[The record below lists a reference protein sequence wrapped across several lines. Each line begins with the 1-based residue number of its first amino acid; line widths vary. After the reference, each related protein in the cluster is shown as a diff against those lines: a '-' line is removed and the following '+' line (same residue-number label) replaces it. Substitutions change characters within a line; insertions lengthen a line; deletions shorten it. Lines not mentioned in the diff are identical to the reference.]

1 MKYKV
6 HKFNIHMEDDQQKLE
21 EFLNN
26 LKGEIVAV
34 IPNNSSIGL
43 AQIYGVSRKIDFL
56 LIIEEISSK
65 PKI

>member
-6 HKFNIHMEDDQQKLE
+6 HKFEIHMEDDQRKLE
-21 EFLNN
+21 DFLNS

-34 IPNNSSIGL
+34 IPNNKSVSL

-56 LIIEEISSK
+56 LIIEK
-65 PKI
+65 TN